1 MEMMRVK
8 DVDLTSVKCK
18 ERDLTGPGLNPRNC
32 PVTERFRRRKNGRE
46 QDPTFPRNRGGHPF
60 DSDCFCGRFGGGNP
74 APSPAEMLSKKRPSK
89 KS

>member
-1 MEMMRVK
+1 MLIEK
-8 DVDLTSVKCK
+8 DVDLASVKCK
-18 ERDLTGPGLNPRNC
+18 ERDQTAPGLNPRNRL
-32 PVTERFRRRKNGRE
+32 PVTERFLRRKNGRE
-46 QDPTFPRNRGGHPF
+46 QDPTSPRDRGEHPF